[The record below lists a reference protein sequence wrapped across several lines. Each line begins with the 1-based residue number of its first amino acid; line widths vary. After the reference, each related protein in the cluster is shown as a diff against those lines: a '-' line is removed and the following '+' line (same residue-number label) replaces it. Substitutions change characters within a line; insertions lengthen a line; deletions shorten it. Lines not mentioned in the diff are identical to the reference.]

1 MIKIKIFFIL
11 NNIKLKKNKTFMCI
25 KILLYI
31 LMIISFFGIS
41 YEFECKK
48 SDDKSCKDNK
58 LINVDDIPDNL
69 NLPYEYYSH

>member
-1 MIKIKIFFIL
+1 
-11 NNIKLKKNKTFMCI
+11 
-25 KILLYI
+25 
-31 LMIISFFGIS
+31 MIISFFGIS